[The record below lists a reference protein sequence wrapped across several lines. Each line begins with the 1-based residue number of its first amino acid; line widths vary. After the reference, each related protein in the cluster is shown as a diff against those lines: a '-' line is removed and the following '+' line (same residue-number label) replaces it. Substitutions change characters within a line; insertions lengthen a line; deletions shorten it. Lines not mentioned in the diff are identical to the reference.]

1 LDDLVRVTIVDNE
14 PEARMA
20 IAMLE
25 TEGIVAT
32 WRQSAFGAT
41 SWAVPAIGG
50 TGPIE
55 ILVRPDD
62 AARALELLDADAQ
75 A

>member
-1 LDDLVRVTIVDNE
+1 MDDLVRITLVDSE
-14 PEARMA
+14 PEAQMA
-20 IAMLE
+20 IAMLQ
-25 TEGIVAT
+25 TEGIAAT

-62 AARALELLDADAQ
+62 AERAQELLADDA
-75 A
+75 